1 MRPVFT
7 EHRDPAKYDMPVEG
21 VAVDLGP
28 VAA

>member
-7 EHRDPAKYDMPVEG
+7 EHRDPAKYDMSDG